1 MNEFMESM
9 MNWKF
14 DFLLTTISGRDIAF
28 ILLGFMVCLML
39 WAISDVIKESR
50 NERNKGRR

>member
-14 DFLLTTISGRDIAF
+14 EFLLTTISGRDIAF

>member
-1 MNEFMESM
+1 MNEFMENM